1 MVLPSNQRMG
11 SRPSARPYGDAEHL
25 EKAHAAM
32 EALIVRYRDEIIEW
46 MRKRLMPEA
55 TPMLLLL
62 LMPEDERRKM
72 YGRGGADGARKSSCE
87 MR

>member
-1 MVLPSNQRMG
+1 
-11 SRPSARPYGDAEHL
+11 
-25 EKAHAAM
+25 M

-46 MRKRLMPEA
+46 MRKRLLPEA

-72 YGRGGADGARKSSCE
+72 YGRGDADGARKKFLRNALEKFPLLTDLGDAQTTVQLLKAVSKTAKE
-87 MR
+87 